1 MSSPGTTEGMRIG
14 ELSRSSGA
22 SVPTIKYYLREGL
35 LNPGTRTGP
44 NQASYGD
51 DHLRRL
57 RLIGALSE
65 VGNLSIATIREVLEA
80 IDDPK
85 LSLHEVLG
93 TAHRALGPDV
103 EDDESEELRVA
114 RQEVDNFI
122 SELGWSVGSNSPAR
136 RELAQALVTLRR
148 LGWEVGAHIFD
159 RYARLADRIAGW
171 ELSQTPTNRDRE
183 ETVEAAVVGTV
194 IFESVLVALRRLA
207 QENHSAKLF
216 LTPTVRGR
224 RRNQTSAHYRGPRA
238 GRDDIT

>member
-1 MSSPGTTEGMRIG
+1 MRIG

-183 ETVEAAVVGTV
+183 ETVEAAVVWNGY
-194 IFESVLVALRRLA
+194 LRVGA
-207 QENHSAKLF
+207 SSSAK
-216 LTPTVRGR
+216 T
-224 RRNQTSAHYRGPRA
+224 GPGKPLRKTISYSYCSRPSPKSDVSPPQGA
-238 GRDDIT
+238 PSRQG